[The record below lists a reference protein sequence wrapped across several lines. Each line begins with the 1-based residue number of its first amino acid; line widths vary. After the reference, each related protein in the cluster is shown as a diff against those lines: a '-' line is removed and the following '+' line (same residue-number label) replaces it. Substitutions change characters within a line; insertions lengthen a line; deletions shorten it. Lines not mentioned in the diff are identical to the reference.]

1 MNDATSLLELSEVYV
16 SYHQSSGNS
25 VSVLDNVNLKIRD
38 GEIVACVGASGIGK
52 TTALRVLA
60 GLQRPTSGK
69 VLLEGGETSGVN
81 PQVGVVFQ
89 DVTLF
94 PWLTVAENIEFG
106 LYPQGLDLRTRRQRV
121 SRAIDSVGLEGF
133 EEAYPRELSGGMR
146 QRVSIARALA
156 MAPKVLCLDEPF
168 SALDAMTAETLSGE
182 VLDIWQKKRSNLKSI
197 LLITHDIK
205 EAVYMANR
213 IVVLG
218 TPPNSVKAEI
228 AVDLPYPRDPNSWQ
242 FNQLVRRIHDVFTET
257 ILSDKPA
264 TTQMEEQSLW
274 VLPPVSIPDV
284 IGLTE
289 LLASHNGSMDVFKVP
304 ELMEKELGDAL
315 MAIKAAE
322 LMDLVD
328 TPHHRVLLTK
338 LGQQV
343 ADGDVNE
350 RKRVVRGQLKSLKL
364 VQMLIHMLENQPE
377 TELPYDQLIEWVQSK
392 VPALNPKTSLDTLID
407 WGRYGEIFRF
417 NSDTAILSLDADTPS
432 I

>member
-1 MNDATSLLELSEVYV
+1 MSEKTLLALEEIYV
-16 SYHQSSGNS
+16 SYQRTHGSA
-25 VSVLDNVNLKIRD
+25 VSVLDNLNIKIREN
-38 GEIVACVGASGIGK
+38 EIIAVVGASGVGK
-52 TTALRVLA
+52 STALRVLA
-60 GLQRPTSGK
+60 GLQRPTSGE
-69 VLLEGGETSGVN
+69 VLLEGKRILGVN
-81 PQVGVVFQ
+81 PDVGVVFQ
-89 DVTLF
+89 DVTLY
-94 PWLTVAENIEFG
+94 PWLTVAENVEFG
-106 LYPQGLDLRTRRQRV
+106 LFPQGLDLRTRRQRV
-121 SRAIDSVGLEGF
+121 AKAVDSVGLKGF

-146 QRVSIARALA
+146 QRVSIARTLA

-168 SALDAMTAETLSGE
+168 SALDTMTAETLAGE
-182 VLDIWQKKRSNLKSI
+182 VLDIWQKKNSNLKSI

-205 EAVYMANR
+205 EAVYLSNR
-213 IVVLG
+213 IIVLG
-218 TPPNSVKAEI
+218 QAPNNVKAEI
-228 AVDLPYPRDPNSWQ
+228 AIDLKYPRDVNSWQ

-264 TTQMEEQSLW
+264 STQMEEQSLW

-289 LLASHNGSMDVFKVP
+289 LLASNNASMDVFKVP

-328 TPHHRVLLTK
+328 TPHHRVLLTR

-350 RKRVVRGQLKSLKL
+350 RKKVVRSQLRSLKL
-364 VQMLIHMLENQPE
+364 VQMLIQLLENQPDS
-377 TELPYDQLIEWVQSK
+377 ELPYDQLIEWVQSK

-407 WGRYGEIFRF
+407 WGRYGEILRF
-417 NSDTAILSLDADTPS
+417 NSDTAILSLEASSPT